1 MNQQEKFLRAVSYA
15 IAQGVWLDVSR
26 LDPSKS
32 IELEGIY
39 LLRTSSSAVIC
50 RVPLAK
56 LIASPIADIDRLRKI
71 GPNSLRAQRE
81 ACRSDSSP
89 AVKAVAWATAMGYSV
104 PSKMD
109 DGLAAFLVVIGLFI
123 FIIPGALILI
133 WVLIQINQYDRD
145 MNKLIEKWVD
155 AGRPK
160 PGEGIKE
167 VTRLESIS
175 ERVDHIETPSSSTEQ
190 RLEELDDLKETLQ
203 NHQLFSVEN
212 PAISSA
218 STEQRLE
225 ELNSLKEKRLINDEE
240 YKAMRK
246 KALGL

>member
-1 MNQQEKFLRAVSYA
+1 M
-15 IAQGVWLDVSR
+15 
-26 LDPSKS
+26 
-32 IELEGIY
+32 
-39 LLRTSSSAVIC
+39 RTSSSVCICVI
-50 RVPLAK
+50 PLVK
-56 LIASPIADIDRLRKI
+56 LADSPIADIDRLRKL
-71 GPNSLRAQRE
+71 GPNGLIAERKLRR
-81 ACRSDSSP
+81 DSSP
-89 AVKAVAWATAMGYSV
+89 AVMAVAWATSLGYSV
-104 PSKMD
+104 PRKVD
-109 DGLAAFLVVIGLFI
+109 DGLVVFLIVIGLFI
-123 FIIPGALILI
+123 FIIPGVLILV
-133 WVLIQINQYDRD
+133 WFLIKINQYDRE

-175 ERVDHIETPSSSTEQ
+175 ERVDHIETPFSTTEQ

-203 NHQLFSVEN
+203 NHQLFSAEN
-212 PAISSA
+212 STMSSA

-225 ELNSLKEKRLINDEE
+225 ELNSLKEKRLITDEE